1 VGSNNKI
8 SLKPFAQG
16 KTYSNKP
23 FKEVEVK
30 GKTAYAGIKGEYKTK
45 KGTTIKGSAAKS
57 FDIGKVNFPGGSES
71 WKGST
76 KPEYKIEIEKK
87 FGGPK
92 KPDLSDFIENK
103 SQGGMMDYYK
113 DII

>member
-8 SLKPFAQG
+8 SLKPFAEG
-16 KTYSNKP
+16 KTYSTKP
-23 FKEVEVK
+23 FKNVEVK
-30 GKTAYAGIKGEYKTK
+30 GRTAYAGIKGEYKTK
-45 KGTTIKGSAAKS
+45 KGTTIKGSVAKS

-76 KPEYKIEIEKK
+76 KPYLEFKVEKK
-87 FGGPK
+87 FKNGGIAK
-92 KPDLSDFIENK
+92 
-103 SQGGMMDYYK
+103 YYK

>member
-1 VGSNNKI
+1 MGSNNKI

-16 KTYSNKP
+16 KTFSTKP
-23 FKEVEVK
+23 FKDVEVK

-45 KGTTIKGSAAKS
+45 KGTTIKGSVAKS

-71 WKGST
+71 WKMES
-76 KPEYKIEIEKK
+76 KPDFKIEIEKK

-103 SQGGMMDYYK
+103 SQGGMINYYK